1 VAEVEFTNGKWPGVR
16 LGSADRSPALMTL
29 TRRGLPWAKLLSIG
43 VAITSPITDQ
53 SMLDLGCKVF
63 ASGERV
69 SRVRGPVMRIVLAA
83 AIFAV
88 SFALAGCFHFHQS
101 QVYTAPQSLPP
112 LK

>member
-1 VAEVEFTNGKWPGVR
+1 
-16 LGSADRSPALMTL
+16 MTL
-29 TRRGLPWAKLLSIG
+29 TWRGLPWAKLLSIG

>member
-1 VAEVEFTNGKWPGVR
+1 MIHQVEGRRPKPT
-16 LGSADRSPALMTL
+16 LMIL
-29 TRRGLPWAKLLSIG
+29 TWRGLPWAKLLSIG

-83 AIFAV
+83 VIFAV